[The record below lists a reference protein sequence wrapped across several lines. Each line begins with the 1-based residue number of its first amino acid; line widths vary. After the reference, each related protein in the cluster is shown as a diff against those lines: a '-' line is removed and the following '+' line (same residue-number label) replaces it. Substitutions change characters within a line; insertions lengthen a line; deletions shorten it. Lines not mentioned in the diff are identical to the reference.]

1 MAENSEKIK
10 QKLALL
16 PAKPGVYLMKNSQ
29 DKVIYVGKAKVL
41 KNRVRSYF
49 TTGSLDRKTSKLVK
63 NITDLDYIITSS
75 EQSALVLENNL
86 IKKYKPRYNIYLR
99 DDKQYPFIKVTTNED
114 FPRIIKT
121 RRLVKDGS
129 RYFGPYTDGRA
140 LNRTLRTMEWIFALR
155 TCKREIVAG
164 GKLYKRAC
172 MNYQMGLCPAPC
184 IGKISKKEY
193 RQVVNNAIRFLKGKN
208 QEVIEDLKQQMQ
220 ELAASYQ
227 YEKAAEVRDKISN
240 IQKLNR
246 SSSLFFS
253 DLKDRDVIGLYKEEN
268 KAAVAILKILGGKLL
283 NKQIYP
289 LDNIK
294 DSGLPEIM
302 EAFLT
307 QYYAE
312 KLDNL
317 PYQIIVQ
324 VEPHNFADLNE
335 ILRKKLHVPQRGENR
350 LILKIARENA
360 FNYVEEQKLKHLRKS
375 NRTIFP
381 VKELKDKLQ
390 LSKLPRKMICVDIST
405 IQGSDTVSSVV
416 YFQNGKPKKKNYR
429 HFIMKTVQGQDDFA
443 SMIETLQRYFNKL
456 EEADRPDLIV
466 IDGGKGQLSSAYKV
480 VKAQNW
486 QVELISLAKRIEEVF
501 VPGQKDSIILPRN
514 SAALRLLVHIRDEAH
529 RFAITF
535 HRKRRKTRT
544 LTSQLDQIKGVGEH
558 TKFILLK
565 EFGSIENIK
574 KADVKELMKTKGIG
588 EKTAKLIKEN
598 LK

>member
-29 DKVIYVGKAKVL
+29 NKVIYVGKAKVL

-49 TTGSLDRKTSKLVK
+49 TSGDLDRKTTKLVK

-140 LNRTLRTMEWIFALR
+140 LNKTLRTMEWIFPLR
-155 TCKREIVAG
+155 TCKREITVE
-164 GKLYKRAC
+164 GKPYKRAC
-172 MNYQMGLCPAPC
+172 MNYQMGKCPAPC
-184 IGKISKKEY
+184 IGKIDKKDY
-193 RQVVNNAIRFLKGKN
+193 RQLVNNAIRFLKGKN

-220 ELAASYQ
+220 GLAASYQ

-253 DLKDRDVIGLYKEEN
+253 DLKDRDVVGLYKEEN
-268 KAAVAILKILGGKLL
+268 KAAVSILKILGGKLL

-289 LDNIK
+289 LDNVK
-294 DSGLPEIM
+294 DSNLPEIM

-317 PYQIIVQ
+317 PHQIIVQ

-335 ILRKKLHVPQRGENR
+335 ILRKKLHVPHRGESR

-381 VKELKDKLQ
+381 VKELKDKLA

-429 HFIMKTVQGQDDFA
+429 HFIMKTVLQQDDFA

-456 EEADRPDLIV
+456 EKADRPDLIV

-480 VKAQNW
+480 VKTQNW

-544 LTSQLDQIKGVGEH
+544 LTSQLDQIKGVGDH

-565 EFGSIENIK
+565 AFGSIENIK
-574 KADVKELMKTKGIG
+574 KADVTELLKTKGIG
-588 EKTAKLIKEN
+588 EKTAQLIKEN

>member
-1 MAENSEKIK
+1 
-10 QKLALL
+10 
-16 PAKPGVYLMKNSQ
+16 
-29 DKVIYVGKAKVL
+29 
-41 KNRVRSYF
+41 
-49 TTGSLDRKTSKLVK
+49 
-63 NITDLDYIITSS
+63 
-75 EQSALVLENNL
+75 
-86 IKKYKPRYNIYLR
+86 
-99 DDKQYPFIKVTTNED
+99 
-114 FPRIIKT
+114 
-121 RRLVKDGS
+121 
-129 RYFGPYTDGRA
+129 
-140 LNRTLRTMEWIFALR
+140 
-155 TCKREIVAG
+155 
-164 GKLYKRAC
+164 
-172 MNYQMGLCPAPC
+172 
-184 IGKISKKEY
+184 
-193 RQVVNNAIRFLKGKN
+193 
-208 QEVIEDLKQQMQ
+208 
-220 ELAASYQ
+220 
-227 YEKAAEVRDKISN
+227 
-240 IQKLNR
+240 
-246 SSSLFFS
+246 
-253 DLKDRDVIGLYKEEN
+253 
-268 KAAVAILKILGGKLL
+268 
-283 NKQIYP
+283 
-289 LDNIK
+289 
-294 DSGLPEIM
+294 
-302 EAFLT
+302 
-307 QYYAE
+307 
-312 KLDNL
+312 
-317 PYQIIVQ
+317 VQ

>member
-1 MAENSEKIK
+1 
-10 QKLALL
+10 
-16 PAKPGVYLMKNSQ
+16 
-29 DKVIYVGKAKVL
+29 
-41 KNRVRSYF
+41 
-49 TTGSLDRKTSKLVK
+49 
-63 NITDLDYIITSS
+63 
-75 EQSALVLENNL
+75 
-86 IKKYKPRYNIYLR
+86 
-99 DDKQYPFIKVTTNED
+99 
-114 FPRIIKT
+114 
-121 RRLVKDGS
+121 
-129 RYFGPYTDGRA
+129 
-140 LNRTLRTMEWIFALR
+140 
-155 TCKREIVAG
+155 
-164 GKLYKRAC
+164 
-172 MNYQMGLCPAPC
+172 
-184 IGKISKKEY
+184 
-193 RQVVNNAIRFLKGKN
+193 
-208 QEVIEDLKQQMQ
+208 MQ